1 LRAGVVQ
8 RRVKRRV
15 AEAAVRVGVHAAHE
29 EQLGHERRV
38 ARRRRAPQRRAHHLA
53 RELRVVGP
61 RVQRLARHARHDAR
75 HDAAAA
81 RTRR

>member
-1 LRAGVVQ
+1 VERC
-8 RRVKRRV
+8 V
-15 AEAAVRVGVHAAHE
+15 AEAAVRVDVDAAHHK
-29 EQLGHERRV
+29 QLGDEHRV

-61 RVQRLARHARHDAR
+61 RVLRLARHTRYDAR
-75 HDAAAA
+75 HDATTA